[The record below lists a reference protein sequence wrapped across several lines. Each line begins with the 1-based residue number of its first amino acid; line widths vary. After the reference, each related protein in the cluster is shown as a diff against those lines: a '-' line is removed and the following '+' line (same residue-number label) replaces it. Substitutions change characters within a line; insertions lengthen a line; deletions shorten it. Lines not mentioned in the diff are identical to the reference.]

1 MRAASALYNSDMLPA
16 NATLT
21 IPQDV
26 LDSARMTVA
35 DIRVEIALAL
45 YAQRRLSVGKAA
57 QLAQMTLWQFRHAL
71 ALRRITPNYEIEDLH
86 QEMVII
92 RKWKS

>member
-1 MRAASALYNSDMLPA
+1 MLPA

-21 IPQDV
+21 IPQEV

-35 DIRVEIALAL
+35 DIRVEIAIAL

-57 QLAQMTLWQFRHAL
+57 QVAQMSLWQFRHVL
-71 ALRRITPNYEIEDLH
+71 ALRRISPNYGIEDLH
-86 QEMVII
+86 QEMAII
-92 RKWKS
+92 RKWKG